1 MSSGG
6 AARRWLGAAEL
17 VGKVREVGSTLEG
30 ATIAAAF
37 VPSECR
43 EICAALLGFKQ
54 LERRL
59 EISAGTRTTLDLDAA
74 GVALRELNVP
84 WDETA

>member
-1 MSSGG
+1 MGL
-6 AARRWLGAAEL
+6 A
-17 VGKVREVGSTLEG
+17 REVGSTLEG

-37 VPSECR
+37 APSDCR
-43 EICAALLGFKQ
+43 EICAVLLGYDQ
-54 LERRL
+54 LARRL
-59 EISAGTRTTLDLDAA
+59 EISPGTRTTLDLDAA